1 MLHFVDTETTGL
13 DSLYHEMVSIA
24 IITEYGDGRIERWHS
39 KLSPEH
45 IERASPK
52 ALKVNGYN
60 AVDWMDAPSFYEV
73 FNVIQDKLRK
83 GIIVGHNIAFDI
95 AFIREAYKRIGED
108 PDAMKTGI
116 ARYKIDT
123 ITLAHEHLQ
132 PMGMWF
138 LGLDSIRKFL
148 GWSCED
154 SHTALQDA
162 EDCRRLYW
170 SLLRKNWSHNNV
182 VPGEE
187 SSDGT

>member
-39 KLSPEH
+39 KLRPEH

-108 PDAMKTGI
+108 PDAKKVGI